1 MSSPARASMS
11 APSRTRRA
19 ARPRP
24 YVFTSPRALTTVT
37 GRDGRGRGAGAGAV
51 AVEEAARPPMPP
63 GRTSPKTGSKR
74 APRQTGAQ
82 TRARRASLRWR
93 PRLPVVEQRHL
104 DLAGLGLVAVGVF
117 LAFPLWLRWDGGEA
131 GGGALAG
138 LRGGAGAAAP

>member
-51 AVEEAARPPMPP
+51 GVEEAPRPTMPP
-63 GRTSPKTGSKR
+63 ARTAPKSGSKR
-74 APRQTGAQ
+74 ARNQAAK
-82 TRARRASLRWR
+82 TRARRAALHWR
-93 PRLPVVEQRHL
+93 PRLPVIEQRHL
-104 DLAGLGLVAVGVF
+104 DLAGLGLVAAGVF
-117 LAFPLWLRWDGGEA
+117 LAFPL
-131 GGGALAG
+131 
-138 LRGGAGAAAP
+138 